1 MKIENSTQNTSFG
14 QLVPTKPLL
23 KSAMGIHTYSEGRE
37 LYLSTSQK
45 FPGHE
50 GYYKKAVIKD
60 NVLTGFIAQGDI
72 SYVGVYTQL
81 IKDKIKVENLK
92 ERVFDLGYSDFFK
105 IKEDG
110 QFEW

>member
-1 MKIENSTQNTSFG
+1 MNF
-14 QLVPTKPLL
+14 
-23 KSAMGIHTYSEGRE
+23 MGIPTVSIGFITPADDTYDVFTYTDGEN
-37 LYLSTSQK
+37 
-45 FPGHE
+45 
-50 GYYKKAVIKD
+50 YKKAVIKD

>member
-1 MKIENSTQNTSFG
+1 MCGEN
-14 QLVPTKPLL
+14 
-23 KSAMGIHTYSEGRE
+23 
-37 LYLSTSQK
+37 
-45 FPGHE
+45 
-50 GYYKKAVIKD
+50 YKKAVIKD